1 MVMGFDDHI
10 LKNLASVAV
19 ILAALIAAAM
29 AFLNLLLT
37 KELKSAEFR
46 DAWAVSFR
54 DEIATFC
61 GSARLFA
68 RSQEVDSIHRVL
80 QREYGAKGKQFDAV
94 SLGLSSPYT
103 PEQVADVRYQTA
115 LAMFRVQLLLDS
127 GDADHG
133 KVLTSMREAVE
144 VQNAFIDTIEL
155 TTGVVDTET
164 KKVMGKIGDV
174 ADHAQ
179 ALLQK
184 GRKSATWGTR
194 TLQVAMLALLF
205 SFGWGV
211 FAIHKLL
218 NSVPVLRAET
228 PVTVN
233 PIPALKMSIGV
244 EKVPTAPG
252 EK

>member
-1 MVMGFDDHI
+1 MGFDDHI

-37 KELKSAEFR
+37 KELKAAELR
-46 DAWAVSFR
+46 DAWAGSFR

-80 QREYGAKGKQFDAV
+80 QREYAAQGKKFDAV

-103 PEQVADVRYQTA
+103 PEQIADVRYQTA

-127 GDADHG
+127 GDSLHG
-133 KVLTSMREAVE
+133 QVLTSMREAVE
-144 VQNAFIDTIEL
+144 AQNSFIDTVEL
-155 TTGVVDTET
+155 TTGVVDIET
-164 KKVMGKIGDV
+164 KRVMGKIEDV
-174 ADHAQ
+174 AGHAQ
-179 ALLQK
+179 TLLQK

-194 TLQVAMLALLF
+194 TLQVAMLALLV

-211 FAIHKLL
+211 LAIHKLL
-218 NSVPVLRAET
+218 NSVPVIKVET
-228 PVTVN
+228 PAPVN
-233 PIPALKMSIGV
+233 ATPALRMSIGV
-244 EKVPTAPG
+244 EKAPAAPG